1 MERYDSP
8 EIINV
13 GCGEDV
19 TIAELARLI
28 AEIVGFRGALV
39 FDRSKPD
46 GTPRKL
52 LDVSKISRARLAGQA
67 RRSPTAFARRTAGT
81 SRTRRKT
88 ARR

>member
-13 GCGEDV
+13 GVGEDL
-19 TIAELARLI
+19 TIAELAGLV
-28 AEIVGFRGALV
+28 AETVGYGGGIV

-52 LDVSKISRARLAGQA
+52 LDVGRCTALGWRARTGLRDGL
-67 RRSPTAFARRTAGT
+67 
-81 SRTRRKT
+81 RKT
-88 ARR
+88 YDWYRANPPA